1 MAFRG
6 RIEEILARE
15 GSESPMRQP
24 QQRIAITIADD
35 HPAVLLGL
43 QSMLSAHERLEVVAS
58 FTSGEALLRAS
69 ATLHSGVLL
78 LDLRMPGKT
87 GLDCIPMLREK
98 APQTKILILS
108 SFEMEE
114 EIWRAL
120 AIGAGGFVS
129 KSAVPDE
136 LYRAIDRVHAGKR
149 YLPLT
154 LEQRLQRR
162 NKRDELSAR
171 EIEVLRAVATGDT
184 NRQIAKTLAI
194 SEFTVRNHINNVL
207 AKLNARDRTEA
218 AVQALK
224 RGWFSIGDV

>member
-1 MAFRG
+1 
-6 RIEEILARE
+6 
-15 GSESPMRQP
+15 MRQA

-43 QSMLSAHERLEVVAS
+43 QSMLSAQEQLEVVAT
-58 FTSGEALLRAS
+58 FTSGDALLRSSAS
-69 ATLHSGVLL
+69 LHPGVLL
-78 LDLRMPGKT
+78 LDLRMPGQT
-87 GLDCIPMLREK
+87 GLDCIPTLREK

-120 AIGAGGFVS
+120 ASGASGFVS

-136 LYRAIDRVHAGKR
+136 LCHAIDRVHAGKR
-149 YLPLT
+149 YLPPM
-154 LEQRLQRR
+154 LEQRMQHR
-162 NKRDELSAR
+162 NKRDQLSAR

-207 AKLNARDRTEA
+207 AKLSARDRTEA
-218 AVQALK
+218 AVKALK
-224 RGWFSIGDV
+224 KGWLSIGDV